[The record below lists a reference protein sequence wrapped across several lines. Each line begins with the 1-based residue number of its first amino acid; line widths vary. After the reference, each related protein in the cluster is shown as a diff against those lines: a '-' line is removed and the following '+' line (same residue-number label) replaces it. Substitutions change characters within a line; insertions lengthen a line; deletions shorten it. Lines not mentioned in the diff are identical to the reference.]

1 MAVLVDA
8 DVGSP
13 HNLGMPAAAPK
24 WIFFNLFVLAMLA
37 VDLGVFHRRPHEI
50 KLKEAL
56 AWSTMWIALALGFN
70 VIVDCWLGHTRAL
83 EFLTGY
89 LIEKSLSMDNL
100 FVFLVIFSAFQ
111 IAARYQHEV
120 LFWGI
125 IGALILRGVF
135 IGAGVALIHRF
146 EWIVYVFGGVL
157 VVSGIRMAWKKG
169 TTIRPEKNPVRKL
182 LHRVVPVAEEYEG
195 EKFLV
200 KRGGRWVA
208 TRLLVALVMIETA
221 DLIFALDSIPA
232 VLAITT
238 DPFIVFTS
246 NVFAILGL
254 RTLYFSLAGVM
265 NIFHHL
271 HYGLSVILVFVGT
284 KMVLSAWNIRIP
296 TGIAL
301 GVVALVVAASVVTSL
316 IWPKPSHD

>member
-1 MAVLVDA
+1 MLVA
-8 DVGSP
+8 SE
-13 HNLGMPAAAPK
+13 K
-24 WIFFNLFVLAMLA
+24 WIFFNLFVVAML
-37 VDLGVFHRRPHEI
+37 VLDLGVFHRHAHEVR
-50 KLKEAL
+50 LKEAL
-56 AWSTMWIALALGFN
+56 AWSAIWIGLAMGFN
-70 VIVDCWLGHTRAL
+70 VIVYYWLGPTRAL

-89 LIEKSLSMDNL
+89 LIEKSLSVDNL
-100 FVFLVIFSAFQ
+100 FVFLLVFSSFQ

-125 IGALILRGVF
+125 IGALVMRAAF
-135 IGAGVALIHRF
+135 IFAGVALIHRF
-146 EWIVYVFGGVL
+146 EWIIYVFGGL
-157 VVSGIRMAWKKG
+157 LIVSGIRMAWEKEKA
-169 TTIRPEKNPVRKL
+169 IHPERNPVLRL
-182 LHRVVPVAEEYEG
+182 LRRVVPIAEDYEG

-200 KRGGRWVA
+200 KRDGRRAA

-221 DLIFALDSIPA
+221 DLIFAVDSIPA

-254 RTLYFSLAGVM
+254 RALYFALAGVM

-271 HYGLSVILVFVGT
+271 HYGLSLILVFVGT
-284 KMVLSAWNIRIP
+284 KMALTAWGIKIP

-301 GVVALVVAASVVTSL
+301 GLVAGIVAGSVATSL
-316 IWPKPSHD
+316 VWPRASEN